1 MKTLLLKSYAKVNVG
16 LRIINKRNDGFHNI
30 NSLFQELDFYDTIEL
45 KKIHSGCEF
54 NTNVNWLN
62 NNESN
67 LCIKAWKKLSE
78 NFSIDGISINLNKK
92 IPPGSGLGGGSS
104 NAATIIKGICN
115 LFQIKLSNEELK
127 QIAMQIGA
135 DVPFFINGGL
145 QQATGI
151 GEKLLSISGSIKG
164 TYLLVIPDI
173 NISTVWAYDT
183 YDKKFLHLP
192 KDEVKFASFLEGGEE
207 PFKFF
212 ENDFESIVVPAYPEI
227 GKVLKILRGRKPKY
241 TSLSGSGSTVYGI
254 FDEEAEAKYAESI
267 IPVAYNTYIVKPIS
281 TKL

>member
-1 MKTLLLKSYAKVNVG
+1 MGRDCHSHYTKKSFMKTLLLKSYAKVNVG

-104 NAATIIKGICN
+104 R
-115 LFQIKLSNEELK
+115 
-127 QIAMQIGA
+127 
-135 DVPFFINGGL
+135 
-145 QQATGI
+145 
-151 GEKLLSISGSIKG
+151 G
-164 TYLLVIPDI
+164 TRERDSSAI
-173 NISTVWAYDT
+173 NIE
-183 YDKKFLHLP
+183 F
-192 KDEVKFASFLEGGEE
+192 
-207 PFKFF
+207 
-212 ENDFESIVVPAYPEI
+212 
-227 GKVLKILRGRKPKY
+227 
-241 TSLSGSGSTVYGI
+241 
-254 FDEEAEAKYAESI
+254 
-267 IPVAYNTYIVKPIS
+267 
-281 TKL
+281 